1 MRVRLVT
8 VDDTPPLPPSW
19 RRTVEAYEGL
29 DGVFD
34 QVEVAFAREEAP
46 LELSPTDRFIA
57 TTWWTAHLA
66 QAAAKSLGAQRFV
79 YLIQEC
85 EPFSFPMGAFAALA
99 RQSYGFPHF
108 AVFSTELLR
117 DYFRRHSLGVYA
129 AGAEAGD
136 RDSVTFENAITPIE
150 PPAEADL
157 ARRSSRRLL
166 LYARPEP
173 HAARN
178 MFELAILALAKAVSS
193 FENKTAEAMSAI
205 SRNLITA
212 EPSIEGV
219 AGGLREAVAGVGDAA
234 RRAAGA
240 RVRWSRDWD
249 TSFDDRLLG
258 RVASFLESC

>member
-1 MRVRLVT
+1 
-8 VDDTPPLPPSW
+8 
-19 RRTVEAYEGL
+19 
-29 DGVFD
+29 
-34 QVEVAFAREEAP
+34 
-46 LELSPTDRFIA
+46 
-57 TTWWTAHLA
+57 
-66 QAAAKSLGAQRFV
+66 
-79 YLIQEC
+79 
-85 EPFSFPMGAFAALA
+85 MGAFAALA

-166 LYARPEP
+166 VYARPEP

-178 MFELAILALAKAVSS
+178 MFELAILALAKAVSDDVLGPEWELHGVGATGQGEPPVELGDGRLLELLPRTAQEDYAELLREHDVGLALMYTPHPSLVPIEMASAGMLTVTNS

-219 AGGLREAVAGVGDAA
+219 VGGLREAVAGVGDAA